1 MACARDAADVWLTAH
16 LEFIWQ
22 LAPGKKIAV
31 VGPQADARSGLLSD
45 YAVEQA
51 CADGSDSCI
60 VSITD
65 AIRAENGGAVVT
77 SSQGV
82 EVNSLKVSGIP
93 KAIAAAREADV
104 IVLALGIDKSQEG
117 EGHDRPNIVLPGLQ
131 SVFAERVLALRKPIV
146 LVLTNGGPLAID
158 ALVAA
163 TRVDVVGA
171 AAAPGPAAI
180 VEAFNPNT
188 NCATAVGRLLFGKDN
203 RWGKLPYTVYPAS
216 YAREQDPANF
226 DVCISS

>member
-1 MACARDAADVWLTAH
+1 MPAKFACLTVWTCR
-16 LEFIWQ
+16 Q

-51 CADGSDSCI
+51 CADGSDNCI

-65 AIRAENGGAVVT
+65 AIRAENGGATVT

-82 EVNSLKVSGIP
+82 EVNSLKFSGIRE
-93 KAIAAAREADV
+93 AIATARDADMV
-104 IVLALGIDKSQEG
+104 VLALGIDKSQEG
-117 EGHDRPNIVLPGLQ
+117 EGHDRPNIALPGLQ
-131 SVFAERVLALRKPIV
+131 SEFAEKVLALRKPTV

-158 ALVAA
+158 ALVAG
-163 TRVDVVGA
+163 TRRDKMGT

-188 NCATAVGRLLFGKDN
+188 NGATALAQLLFGREN
-203 RWGKLPYTVYPAS
+203 RECQLDSFGRTSALHALTG
-216 YAREQDPANF
+216 
-226 DVCISS
+226 